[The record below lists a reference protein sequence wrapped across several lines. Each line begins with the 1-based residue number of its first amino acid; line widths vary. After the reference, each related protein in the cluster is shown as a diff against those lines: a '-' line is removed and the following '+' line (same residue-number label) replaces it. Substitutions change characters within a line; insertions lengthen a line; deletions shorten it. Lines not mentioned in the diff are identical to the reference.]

1 MAKARSCH
9 EAAEQSGPPADVT
22 ASEGEVATDR
32 TIKA

>member
-22 ASEGEVATDR
+22 ASEREVVADR
-32 TIKA
+32 AIKA